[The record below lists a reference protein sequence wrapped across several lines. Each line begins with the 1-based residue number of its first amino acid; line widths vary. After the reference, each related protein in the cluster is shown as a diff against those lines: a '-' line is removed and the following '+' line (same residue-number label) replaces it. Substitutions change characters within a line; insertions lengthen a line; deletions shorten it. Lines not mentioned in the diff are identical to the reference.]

1 VIVTNP
7 IRGWCSPW
15 SLSALIL
22 LSPVLSLSDTHGG
35 SGPPL
40 SAAGE
45 SNTVEPAVQPS
56 RTHLNTRVTDETGQG
71 AAAGRYPAADFK
83 AAARAGQHKVL
94 AHTRA
99 PSSRSGAGS
108 AVVRSNVA
116 QPAAKSA
123 NRNQLTRPLSDTPVV
138 RVPAP
143 TRQFTAANTNRVI
156 AGSATVAGTHAL
168 GGPNRPGRRVL
179 AGPAYF
185 TSVSRAGID
194 GSSIRRKY

>member
-1 VIVTNP
+1 MNP

-15 SLSALIL
+15 GLSALIL
-22 LSPVLSLSDTHGG
+22 LSPLLSLSDTHGG

-56 RTHLNTRVTDETGQG
+56 RTHLNTSVTDHSGQ
-71 AAAGRYPAADFK
+71 R
-83 AAARAGQHKVL
+83 KVL

-99 PSSRSGAGS
+99 LSPRSGAGS

-116 QPAAKSA
+116 QPAAMSA
-123 NRNQLTRPLSDTPVV
+123 NRDQLTRPLSNNPAV
-138 RVPAP
+138 RVPAAP
-143 TRQFTAANTNRVI
+143 IRQFTAANTNRVI
-156 AGSATVAGTHAL
+156 AGSAAVAGTHAL
-168 GGPNRPGRRVL
+168 GGANRTGRSVL

>member
-1 VIVTNP
+1 MNP

-35 SGPPL
+35 SGSPL

-56 RTHLNTRVTDETGQG
+56 RTHSNTRVTDHS
-71 AAAGRYPAADFK
+71 
-83 AAARAGQHKVL
+83 GQHKVL

-99 PSSRSGAGS
+99 PASRSGADG

-116 QPAAKSA
+116 RPAAKSA
-123 NRNQLTRPLSDTPVV
+123 IRNQLTRPLSDNPVV

-156 AGSATVAGTHAL
+156 AGSATVAATHAL
-168 GGPNRPGRRVL
+168 GGPNRSGRRML